1 MCYAQDKNIMEN
13 TIQKT
18 NTVDISYACD
28 QTFITKRQELLN
40 AGVTYILVE
49 PSDVEDLWLQD
60 EYRNE
65 RRLSDIS
72 YYHKTMIIAGEDFN
86 IIDLVD
92 SLGDAGTTALNALL
106 GDSMYAVSGVIM
118 HQGEVYT
125 DLGTGTSYTVDENLD
140 IVEVN

>member
-1 MCYAQDKNIMEN
+1 MPKKARKKDMQN

-28 QTFITKRQELLN
+28 QTFITKRQELLD

-49 PSDVEDLWLQD
+49 PSDVEDLWLED
-60 EYRNE
+60 EYDNL

-72 YYHKTMIIAGEDFN
+72 YYHKTMIIAGEDLDV
-86 IIDLVD
+86 IDLVD
-92 SLGDAGTTALNALL
+92 GRGTAGTTALNALL

-125 DLGTGTSYTVDENLD
+125 DHGTGTSYTVDENLD